1 MSMNK
6 LLLPFAVVGVA
17 LLASCASTP
26 DSRIARSPEVFQSLT
41 PEDQTLVREGR
52 LRPGM
57 TEDAVLLA
65 MGRPSTILE
74 SVDKNTPD
82 GRVWLYTSTRP
93 VFIDPGPFVP
103 MHGPYRYRR
112 WDDPTPVVAHTR
124 VVSARLEFIGGKLV
138 RWQAP
143 LRR

>member
-1 MSMNK
+1 MK
-6 LLLPFAVVGVA
+6 ILLFPLAVISLA

-26 DSRIARSPEVFQSLT
+26 DSRIARAPEVFQSLS
-41 PEDQTLVREGR
+41 PEDQALVREGR

-74 SVDKNTPD
+74 SVDKNTPT
-82 GRVWLYTSTRP
+82 GRVWLYTGTRP
-93 VFIDPGPFVP
+93 VFVDPGPFVP

-112 WDDPTPVVAHTR
+112 WDDPTPVVAYTR
-124 VVSARLEFIGGKLV
+124 FISARLDFIDGKLV